1 MKLPILKGCKSFY
14 PKKALCPWCEKNK
27 VLEPHSFAIL
37 GGGALLMNRKDD
49 SGGPDDKM
57 EGFLYLSW
65 HGAHDGGQGKDKGI
79 GAMIEIA
86 RDVRGGQFD
95 LYFCSTKCLRSYLNF
110 CVDELERKL
119 RLERSKSNKALKKVA
134 TKKRRAL

>member
-1 MKLPILKGCKSFY
+1 MKLPTLKGCTSFY
-14 PKKALCPWCEKNK
+14 PKKALCPWCKKNK

-37 GGGALLMNRKDD
+37 GGGALLMDRKCD
-49 SGGPDDKM
+49 SGGPDDSM
-57 EGFLYLSW
+57 DGFLHMSW
-65 HGAHDGGQGKDKGI
+65 HGAHDGGIGKDKGI

-95 LYFCSTKCLRSYLNF
+95 LYFCSTKCVRSYLNF

-119 RLERSKSNKALKKVA
+119 SVERSKSNMAP
-134 TKKRRAL
+134 KRRGKKAPSP